1 MAECRKHHKEFKFF
15 EKEYEYYQKDSFQR
29 ENNVTVFR
37 ISYDDG
43 SRLVFLKRACLIK
56 LIESE
61 IRMTEL
67 RLVSPASTSLKPV
80 VEAALANELRLLQAG
95 VQRTEE
101 RLHQFEAKFQISTA
115 DFLRQFEND
124 ELEET
129 LELTEWVGEYRLLQ
143 KLREKVDILEGIHIA
158 N

>member
-1 MAECRKHHKEFKFF
+1 
-15 EKEYEYYQKDSFQR
+15 
-29 ENNVTVFR
+29 
-37 ISYDDG
+37 
-43 SRLVFLKRACLIK
+43 
-56 LIESE
+56 
-61 IRMTEL
+61 MTEL